1 MASRKKDRRN
11 HCNFVVMVAISFLV
25 FLLVYWAFY
34 DIQRINGQELISEN
48 ISPNGE
54 YTIYAYRN
62 SGGATTG
69 YAVLCTLKNNHTGK
83 KRNMYW
89 NYRCTNA
96 NIEWISDQ
104 LVSINTVE
112 LDVKKDKY
120 DYRHPKRRKL
130 LMAE

>member
-1 MASRKKDRRN
+1 MKIKKI
-11 HCNFVVMVAISFLV
+11 FVVMVAISFLV
-25 FLLVYWAFY
+25 FLLGYWAFY
-34 DIQRINGQELISEN
+34 DIQRLEGQELISES

-62 SGGATTG
+62 GGGATTG
-69 YAVLCTLKNNHTGK
+69 NAVLCTLKNNYTGK
-83 KRNMYW
+83 KRNIYW

-104 LVSINTVE
+104 LVSINTIE

-120 DYRHPKRRKL
+120 DYRHPKRR
-130 LMAE
+130 